1 MSEIVGDP
9 DYDRGGCLCYLR
21 RAPHHLGQSHSHH
34 GRATHGVFSYD
45 ELLNYVNNN
54 KKQQNAQ
61 KQFIKCAP
69 WKVHFEPHG
78 KKDRET
84 KKGKSEKKQNKKEQ
98 RKILTQNSCLAKF
111 IITVKDVL
119 RARET

>member
-1 MSEIVGDP
+1 MKQILYQQCFCEERPRLSEIVGDP

-21 RAPHHLGQSHSHH
+21 RAPHHLGQSHSQH

-45 ELLNYVNNN
+45 ELLNYVNSN

-69 WKVHFEPHG
+69 GRVHFEPHD
-78 KKDRET
+78 KKDQET
-84 KKGKSEKKQNKKEQ
+84 KKGKSDKKTKKGKG
-98 RKILTQNSCLAKF
+98 RF
-111 IITVKDVL
+111 
-119 RARET
+119 